1 MITEENIRETLK
13 KVLDPEI
20 GISVI
25 DLNMIKTVQINNTD
39 INIEMV
45 LTMPGCPMAVYMMEN
60 VKNAV
65 DEIAEGRKVNVR
77 KLDEKWIPPWEL
89 ENQKTEPEKTE

>member
-1 MITEENIRETLK
+1 MITEENVRTALK
-13 KVLDPEI
+13 NVLDPEI

-25 DLNMIKTVQINNTD
+25 DLNMIKTVKITEKE

-45 LTMPGCPMAVYMMEN
+45 LTVPSCPMAAYMMEG
-60 VKNAV
+60 VKAEI
-65 DEIAEGRKVNVR
+65 DLIAEGRSVHVK

-89 ENQKTEPEKTE
+89 EENKK

>member
-25 DLNMIKTVQINNTD
+25 DLNMIKTVQISDTD

>member
-1 MITEENIRETLK
+1 MVTEGNVREALK
-13 KVLDPEI
+13 NVLDPEI

-25 DLNMIKTVQINNTD
+25 DLNMIKTVQISDNEIT
-39 INIEMV
+39 IEMV

-65 DEIAEGRKVNVR
+65 DEIAEGRNVNVR
-77 KLDEKWIPPWEL
+77 KLDEKWTPPWEL
-89 ENQKTEPEKTE
+89 ENQKAESEKA